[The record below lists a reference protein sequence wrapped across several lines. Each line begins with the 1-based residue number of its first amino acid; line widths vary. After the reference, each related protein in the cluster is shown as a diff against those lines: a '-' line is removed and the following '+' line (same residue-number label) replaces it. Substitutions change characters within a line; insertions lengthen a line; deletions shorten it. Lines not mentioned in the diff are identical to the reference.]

1 MPFFFINFTLNKNQ
15 IEGGR
20 LEHIALLSLLKETR
34 LVFLK
39 NHHMSEDCI
48 VPGIGFVIG
57 ELSVRYVAAAY
68 EGDNIKILLNISGV
82 SDKRCTLLYQVIKEP
97 RNELIAAAKT
107 TLVFFDITANK
118 STKIP
123 TKFLEITGVI
133 QSNQEAVENSKS
145 MSCL

>member
-1 MPFFFINFTLNKNQ
+1 MPFFSINFTLNKNQ

-20 LEHIALLSLLKETR
+20 LEHIALLSLLKEAR
-34 LVFLK
+34 LAFLK

-68 EGDNIKILLNISGV
+68 EGDNIQILLNISDV
-82 SDKRCTLLYQVIKEP
+82 CDKRCTLLYQVTKEP

-107 TLVFFDITANK
+107 TIVFFDITANK

-123 TKFLEITGVI
+123 SKFLEITGVV
-133 QSNQEAVENSKS
+133 QRKQEAAEIPKRV
-145 MSCL
+145 SCL